1 MGWKMTPAI
10 NKAGGLLCLWSKAKL
25 EVTDHFQ
32 GSGYLGLEGTWK
44 EKGIQILIVN
54 IYAPCEFSQKRQLW
68 GQLKEKRERSNIKW
82 WCLMGDFNSVRKV
95 TERVGVNGGNV
106 GAVEIGDFNNFISDL
121 GIVEV
126 PLIGRSFT
134 WYRPNG
140 RAKSRIDRIFVSRD
154 WFDQWPGSIQMVL
167 DRNISDHCPI
177 LLKNVEVDWGPKP
190 FRFLDCWL
198 HDKDFRP
205 LVEKTWEETNVH
217 GWGAFV
223 VKEKLKQLKITLRDW
238 HARKSDD
245 LETQHKVISNKMN
258 DLDKKEESSEL
269 TMEEILL
276 KRELQEK
283 FWEVATRNE
292 SILAQKSRVS
302 WWMDDPKQVKLQV
315 KKFFHNRFME
325 QHWERPLIEGVQF
338 KQISDREKCQ
348 LTADIDLE
356 EIKMAVWDCDSSKS
370 PGPDGFNFK
379 FIKSFWE
386 TVKEDIVRMMKEF
399 HANGKLPKGTN
410 STFITLIPKV
420 DDPQSLGDYRPISL
434 VGCLYKILA
443 KILANRLKKVLP
455 SVIDDRQSA
464 FLEGRNLL
472 QSVVIANETLDEVKK
487 EKKSCIFFKVDYEK
501 AYDSVNWEFLLYMLR
516 RLGFDPK
523 WIQWIRACLESAHV
537 SYTWTTEI

>member
-1 MGWKMTPAI
+1 
-10 NKAGGLLCLWSKAKL
+10 
-25 EVTDHFQ
+25 
-32 GSGYLGLEGTWK
+32 
-44 EKGIQILIVN
+44 
-54 IYAPCEFSQKRQLW
+54 
-68 GQLKEKRERSNIKW
+68 
-82 WCLMGDFNSVRKV
+82 
-95 TERVGVNGGNV
+95 
-106 GAVEIGDFNNFISDL
+106 
-121 GIVEV
+121 
-126 PLIGRSFT
+126 
-134 WYRPNG
+134 
-140 RAKSRIDRIFVSRD
+140 
-154 WFDQWPGSIQMVL
+154 
-167 DRNISDHCPI
+167 
-177 LLKNVEVDWGPKP
+177 
-190 FRFLDCWL
+190 
-198 HDKDFRP
+198 
-205 LVEKTWEETNVH
+205 
-217 GWGAFV
+217 
-223 VKEKLKQLKITLRDW
+223 
-238 HARKSDD
+238 
-245 LETQHKVISNKMN
+245 MN

-302 WWMDDPKQVKLQV
+302 WLKLGDRNSKFFHGMLNWRRKENSLKGLFVDGRWMDDPKQVKLQV

-537 SYTWTTEI
+537 SVLINGNPSEEFKMNRGLRQGDPLSPFLFTIVVEGLTGLMREASRKNLFTGVKVDCFSNSVVSTL